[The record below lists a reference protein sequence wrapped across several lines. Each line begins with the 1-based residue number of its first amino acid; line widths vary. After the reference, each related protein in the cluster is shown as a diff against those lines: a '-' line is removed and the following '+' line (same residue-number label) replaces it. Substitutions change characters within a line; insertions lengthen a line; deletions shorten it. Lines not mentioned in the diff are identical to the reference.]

1 MVYCSIVY
9 WMTAQPPD
17 AGRFF
22 LFLSLGVLTSLV
34 AQSLGL
40 LIGAASTS
48 LQVRHAHTHLCDITH
63 SYTCNDSE
71 CFPPAGGDICWSCN
85 SNPSP
90 LVLGVL
96 RQFRH
101 HPLVLAVDVLHLLCQ
116 VGAQGR
122 VILVSTRKKFAAA
135 GFLVFRYGCIHQISC
150 APIGMC
156 FLLTVVVV
164 ASGSPSLLC

>member
-48 LQVRHAHTHLCDITH
+48 LQVHRTHAHLCDNTH
-63 SYTCNDSE
+63 SYMCDDSE
-71 CFPPAGGDICWSCN
+71 CFPSAGGDICWSCN
-85 SNPSP
+85 SDSSP

-116 VGAQGR
+116 VGAQGH
-122 VILVSTRKKFAAA
+122 VILASAPKKFAAA
-135 GFLVFRYGCIHQISC
+135 GFFGFQIS
-150 APIGMC
+150 AVC
-156 FLLTVVVV
+156 FVLTVV
-164 ASGSPSLLC
+164 APGSPLFLC